1 MGSVRHPRGRLPQR
15 VYWVRRSIVLAVA
28 LLLVFGIGK
37 LLGGNGQDPAGSGVE
52 ASNTAAQQQQSSSSP
67 AVVGPMAPS
76 TTTRTKASKGPLLPP
91 SGTCQDDEVSV
102 LPSVPRAW
110 GAGDIVIRLGLQ
122 GIQPA
127 CTFKVSPESVVVK
140 ITSGSDRIWSSQ
152 DCPTSIKPA
161 DVVVRS
167 GVPTYV
173 NVVWNG
179 RRSDDTCSRTA
190 AYANAGYYHAF
201 AAVLGSTPTDT
212 QFEITRAPTDYVT
225 KTAKPKPSQ
234 SPSASVKSTPK
245 PKTNPKPKPTPTATV
260 SGKGSKCGGDNAA
273 GSC

>member
-15 VYWVRRSIVLAVA
+15 VYWVRRGLVLGVA

-37 LLGGNGQDPAGSGVE
+37 LLGGNGQDPADSGVE
-52 ASNTAAQQQQSSSSP
+52 ASTAAQQGQPSSSAP
-67 AVVGPMAPS
+67 TVGPVAPS
-76 TTTRTKASKGPLLPP
+76 TSPGTTKASKGPLLPP
-91 SGTCQDDEVSV
+91 SGECQDDEVSV

-110 GAGDIVIRLGLQ
+110 GAGDITIRLGLQ

-152 DCPTSIKPA
+152 DCPDSIKPA
-161 DVVVRS
+161 DVVVRN

-190 AYANAGYYHAF
+190 PWANAGYYHAF

-212 QFEITRAPTDYVT
+212 QFEVTRAPTHVIT
-225 KTAKPKPSQ
+225 KTAKPKPSR
-234 SPSASVKSTPK
+234 SPSA
-245 PKTNPKPKPTPTATV
+245 TPTTKPSNKPQA
-260 SGKGSKCGGDNAA
+260 SKPAGGSKCGGDNAA